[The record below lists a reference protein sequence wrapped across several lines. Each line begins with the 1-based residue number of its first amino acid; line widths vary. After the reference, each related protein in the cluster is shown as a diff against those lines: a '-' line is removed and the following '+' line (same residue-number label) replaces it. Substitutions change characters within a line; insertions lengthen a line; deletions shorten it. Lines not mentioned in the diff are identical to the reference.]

1 MSNSSSS
8 IEFPDS
14 EQKSGD
20 SNTSEGTF
28 DILADIRLDTS
39 EEATDKELAR
49 ILNDVTSGLPNVFEE
64 CFHLQRRVQQLIQQL
79 RECGITHNEAV
90 DKYNTVLKIT
100 KQLEADNKAL
110 KLENKNLL
118 ESDKNESALEALKA
132 DIEKMKKELQASKAD
147 YAKKLND
154 LNVENAK
161 MKNQLQASN
170 EKALE
175 ASKAENAKMK
185 NQLETLK
192 NEHAKAL
199 KVLKKELNNARSRR
213 DKFKTFSVTQAANIA
228 VLKEKYKGSL
238 ENSKVEKALS
248 TKRYGAL
255 QNENAKLNEQLK
267 NATLNEQLEKYKVG
281 YAKLNEQLKNYKV
294 GYAKLNEQLEKYKV
308 GYAKL
313 KSESPN
319 IKTENENDN
328 IKALE
333 AMLRDKDEKI
343 RQLIEEKERII
354 ANLKE
359 GYDLL
364 YQKLKVGHKQ
374 EINRLNE
381 HRIQEINRLKEYY
394 IQMMIDI
401 QDEITDGIIDQSEI
415 EHEIER
421 KRKRIEIDHECKKLK
436 TH

>member
-281 YAKLNEQLKNYKV
+281 YAKL
-294 GYAKLNEQLEKYKV
+294 
-308 GYAKL
+308 